1 MFALWPARGI
11 AEIDRTTWCRDG
23 FFADKWLK
31 SINRRVSRWVF
42 VNDRINSPLFLFS
55 PPSRFFTG
63 RNKTK
68 FLINAND
75 NGPIRILLFT
85 GRIKNRNVVS
95 TLLIRIQLQL
105 NDEDKLLIPFLL
117 LYTKL
122 LVLFNYDRLYENSKF
137 PLNNDPSSNKFLL
150 PIHLPASSIKFL

>member
-1 MFALWPARGI
+1 MSG
-11 AEIDRTTWCRDG
+11 
-23 FFADKWLK
+23 
-31 SINRRVSRWVF
+31 F

-85 GRIKNRNVVS
+85 DVKNSNVVS

-105 NDEDKLLIPFLL
+105 NNGDKLLIPFLL

-137 PLNNDPSSNKFLL
+137 PLNNDPSSDKFLL